1 MAKITP
7 KQDFFPIKT
16 KANAIQPRPAH
27 TFGTKAANFKV
38 QRIPEKQAKTEAATQ
53 ENIQKFSCFMPQENN
68 TSFSLPETFKIRPA
82 FVNFKKSTRQSKTTK
97 TKKNSPICQD
107 FITELVKILVPVTT
121 SVTRLFVPKTDS
133 ETKLITPEI
142 TRLIPRPAIK
152 GFSFNF
158 ATQKEQAKTK
168 IPLHKKVKAKAAY
181 KLPKAI
187 EKKKNKKLERFT
199 RPSKKTAKTPAYSE
213 IKAAK
218 ERGKS
223 NARLNIIFYL
233 QN

>member
-7 KQDFFPIKT
+7 KGDFFPIKT
-16 KANAIQPRPAH
+16 RAKAIQPRPAH

-53 ENIQKFSCFMPQENN
+53 EKIQNFSCFMPQENN

-82 FVNFKKSTRQSKTTK
+82 FVNFRKSTRQSKTAK
-97 TKKNSPICQD
+97 MQKKSPVCQD
-107 FITELVKILVPVTT
+107 FITELVKIFVPVTT

-133 ETKLITPEI
+133 DKRLITPEI
-142 TRLIPRPAIK
+142 TRFIPSPAIK
-152 GFSFNF
+152 GFNFNF
-158 ATQKEQAKTK
+158 ATQNDEAKTK

-199 RPSKKTAKTPAYSE
+199 KPSKKTAKTPAYSE
-213 IKAAK
+213 TKAAK
-218 ERGKS
+218 ESGKS
-223 NARLNIIFYL
+223 KAKV
-233 QN
+233 

>member
-1 MAKITP
+1 VAKITP
-7 KQDFFPIKT
+7 KLDFFPIKT
-16 KANAIQPRPAH
+16 RAKAIQPRPAH

-38 QRIPEKQAKTEAATQ
+38 HKIPEKQAKTEAATQ
-53 ENIQKFSCFMPQENN
+53 EKIQKFSCFMPQENN

-82 FVNFKKSTRQSKTTK
+82 FVNFRKSTRQSKTAK
-97 TKKNSPICQD
+97 IQKKSPICQD

-142 TRLIPRPAIK
+142 TRFIPRPAIK

-181 KLPKAI
+181 KLPKTM